1 MGANHLE
8 SGIPLGTP
16 GAILS
21 SGLILVLNICV
32 GLVVTCTMYAFYAL
46 FRKGD
51 SRMGGNLLSNYGEA
65 IAMILFGIGFS
76 NLLLQK
82 NLIKKIIGLNI
93 MDTAVYLFLAEKG
106 FIMGRKAPI
115 VVDGIQAVENYI
127 NPVPSGLVLTGIVVS
142 VSVTALMLSLTIRLY
157 RRYHTLDLD
166 EISARLKKEG
176 L

>member
-1 MGANHLE
+1 MGA
-8 SGIPLGTP
+8 
-16 GAILS
+16 
-21 SGLILVLNICV
+21 
-32 GLVVTCTMYAFYAL
+32 
-46 FRKGD
+46 
-51 SRMGGNLLSNYGEA
+51 NLLSNYGEA
-65 IAMILFGIGFS
+65 VSMILFGIGFS

-106 FIMGRKAPI
+106 YIYARKAPI
-115 VVDGIQAVENYI
+115 VVDGVQSMEAYI